1 MAIGLQL
8 RADGAVWPYL
18 AEEEKSMVR
27 NGEFTTAD
35 VKRILRRHWWILPA
49 CAIGLGVGAVLVAMQ
64 LPKQYTSQTLV
75 LVARP
80 AVSEKI
86 VERVVTEDF
95 TQRLAA
101 MKGKILSRSRLE
113 PVIEK
118 FNLYATDRSKVHM
131 EDLIDRLRGAITITP
146 LEAMPGIQYANL
158 PGFSVNVTFSDPQMA
173 QQICTE
179 VTSMFMEQDARD
191 INEKAK
197 TTTSFID
204 QQLAEAKSKL
214 DEQDGKLAEFKRQHI
229 GSLPEE
235 DQRNLGLLGSLNGE
249 LDSTNQAMTRTQ
261 QDKGFNE
268 TLLSQQEA
276 SWKASQKG
284 ENPESLEDQL
294 RARQEQLTVLRARY
308 TEEHPDIVKLKSEIE
323 DLKKKID
330 ADPNPADS
338 PKSKKITEP
347 PQIQQLRAKIQQAEQ
362 NFGELVKRQAKIQD
376 QIRVIES
383 HIESSPMVEMQL
395 KELTRNHQN
404 ALDFYND
411 LLKQRNIADMDRQ
424 LIQQQQSEHF
434 SVLDAPSLPTSPS
447 FPKMVNF
454 AGGGFGGGAML
465 GLVILYLLMAMD
477 KTLHSER
484 EVEAYLKLPV
494 LASLPVL
501 ESLTANPGLLKRPA
515 LTGD

>member
-1 MAIGLQL
+1 
-8 RADGAVWPYL
+8 
-18 AEEEKSMVR
+18 MVR
-27 NGEFTTAD
+27 NGEFSTAD
-35 VKRILRRHWWILPA
+35 IKRVLRKHWWILPA
-49 CAIGLGVGAVLVAMQ
+49 CALGLGVTAVLVAMQ

-80 AVSEKI
+80 AVSEEVVKH
-86 VERVVTEDF
+86 VVTEDF

-118 FNLYATDRSKVHM
+118 FNLYSADRSKVHM
-131 EDLIDRLRGAITITP
+131 EDLVERLRGAITITP
-146 LEAMPGIQYANL
+146 LEAMPGIQYSNL
-158 PGFSVNVTFSDPQMA
+158 PGFSVNVTFGDPQMA
-173 QQICTE
+173 QQIATE

-204 QQLAEAKSKL
+204 QQLGEAKTKL
-214 DEQDGKLAEFKRQHI
+214 DEQDEKLAQFKRQHI

-235 DQRNLGLLGSLNGE
+235 DQRNLGLLGSLNAE

-284 ENPESLEDQL
+284 DNPESLEDQL
-294 RARQEQLTVLRARY
+294 HTRQEQLTVLLSRY
-308 TEEHPDIVKLKSEIE
+308 TPEHPDVVKLKSEIE

-330 ADPNPADS
+330 ESPNATDT
-338 PKSKKITEP
+338 PKSRKVTEP
-347 PQIQQLRAKIQQAEQ
+347 PQIQQLRAKIQQADQ
-362 NFGELVKRQAKIQD
+362 TYAELVKRQAKIQD
-376 QIRVIES
+376 QIRVIEG
-383 HIESSPMVEMQL
+383 HIESSPIVEMQL

-404 ALDFYND
+404 ALDFYNE
-411 LLKQRNIADMDRQ
+411 LLKQRNVADMDRD
-424 LIQQQQSEHF
+424 LISQQQSEHF
-434 SVLDAPSLPTSPS
+434 SVLDPPSLPTSPS

-454 AGGGFGGGAML
+454 AGGGFGGGMVL
-465 GLVILYLLMAMD
+465 GLIILYLLMAMD

-484 EVEAYLKLPV
+484 EVETYLKLPV

-501 ESLTANPGLLKRPA
+501 ESLAAGPALLKRTIPA
-515 LTGD
+515 KSEAS

>member
-1 MAIGLQL
+1 
-8 RADGAVWPYL
+8 
-18 AEEEKSMVR
+18 MVR
-27 NGEFTTAD
+27 NGEFSTAD
-35 VKRILRRHWWILPA
+35 IKRVLRKHWWILPA
-49 CAIGLGVGAVLVAMQ
+49 CALGLGVTAVLVAMQ

-80 AVSEKI
+80 AVSEEVVKH
-86 VERVVTEDF
+86 VVTEDF

-118 FNLYATDRSKVHM
+118 FNLYSADRSKVHM
-131 EDLIDRLRGAITITP
+131 EDLVERLRGAITITP

-158 PGFSVNVTFSDPQMA
+158 PGFSVNVTFGDPQMA
-173 QQICTE
+173 QQIATE

-204 QQLAEAKSKL
+204 QQLGEAKTKL
-214 DEQDGKLAEFKRQHI
+214 DEQDEKLAQFKRQHI

-235 DQRNLGLLGSLNGE
+235 DQRNLGLLGSLNAE

-284 ENPESLEDQL
+284 DNPESLEDQL
-294 RARQEQLTVLRARY
+294 HTRQEQLTVLLSRY
-308 TEEHPDIVKLKSEIE
+308 TPEHPDVVKLKSEIE

-330 ADPNPADS
+330 ESPNATDT
-338 PKSKKITEP
+338 PKSRKVTEP
-347 PQIQQLRAKIQQAEQ
+347 PQIQQLRAKIQQADQ
-362 NFGELVKRQAKIQD
+362 TYAELVKRQAKIQD
-376 QIRVIES
+376 QIRVIEG
-383 HIESSPMVEMQL
+383 HIESSPIVEMQL

-404 ALDFYND
+404 ALDFYNE
-411 LLKQRNIADMDRQ
+411 LLKQRNVADMDRD
-424 LIQQQQSEHF
+424 LISQQQSEHF
-434 SVLDAPSLPTSPS
+434 SVLDPPSLPTSPS

-454 AGGGFGGGAML
+454 AGGGFGGGMVL
-465 GLVILYLLMAMD
+465 GLIILYLLMAMD

-484 EVEAYLKLPV
+484 EVETYLKLPV

-501 ESLTANPGLLKRPA
+501 ESLAAGPALLKRTIPA
-515 LTGD
+515 KSEAS

>member
-1 MAIGLQL
+1 
-8 RADGAVWPYL
+8 
-18 AEEEKSMVR
+18 MVR
-27 NGEFTTAD
+27 NGEFSTAD
-35 VKRILRRHWWILPA
+35 IKRVLRKHWWILPA
-49 CAIGLGVGAVLVAMQ
+49 CALGLGVTAVVVATQ

-80 AVSEKI
+80 AVSEEVVKH
-86 VERVVTEDF
+86 VVTEDF

-118 FNLYATDRSKVHM
+118 FNLYAPDRSKVHM
-131 EDLIDRLRGAITITP
+131 EDLIERLRGAITITP
-146 LEAMPGIQYANL
+146 LEAMPGIQYSNL
-158 PGFSVNVTFSDPQMA
+158 PGFSVNVTFGDPQMA

-204 QQLAEAKSKL
+204 QQLGEAKTKL
-214 DEQDGKLAEFKRQHI
+214 DEQDEKLAQFKRQHI

-235 DQRNLGLLGSLNGE
+235 DQRNLGLLGSLNAE

-294 RARQEQLTVLRARY
+294 HTRQEQLTVLLSRY
-308 TEEHPDIVKLKSEIE
+308 TPEHPDVVKLKSEIE
-323 DLKKKID
+323 DLKRKID
-330 ADPNPADS
+330 ESPNATDT
-338 PKSKKITEP
+338 PKSRKVTEP
-347 PQIQQLRAKIQQAEQ
+347 PQIQQLRAKIQQADQ
-362 NFGELVKRQAKIQD
+362 TFAELVKRQAKIQD

-404 ALDFYND
+404 ALDFYNE
-411 LLKQRNIADMDRQ
+411 LLKQRNVADMDRD
-424 LIQQQQSEHF
+424 LISQQQSEHF
-434 SVLDAPSLPTSPS
+434 SVLDPPSLPNSPS

-454 AGGGFGGGAML
+454 AGGGFGGGMVL

-484 EVEAYLKLPV
+484 EVETYLKLPV

-501 ESLTANPGLLKRPA
+501 ESLAAGPALLKRAIPA
-515 LTGD
+515 KSEAS

>member
-1 MAIGLQL
+1 
-8 RADGAVWPYL
+8 
-18 AEEEKSMVR
+18 MVR

-35 VKRILRRHWWILPA
+35 IKRVLRKHWWILPA
-49 CAIGLGVGAVLVAMQ
+49 CALGLGVTAVLVAMQ

-80 AVSEKI
+80 AVSEDVVKH
-86 VERVVTEDF
+86 VVTEDF

-118 FNLYATDRSKVHM
+118 FNLYAPDRSKVHM

-158 PGFSVNVTFSDPQMA
+158 PGFSVNVTFGNPQLA

-179 VTSMFMEQDARD
+179 ITSMFMEQDARD
-191 INEKAK
+191 IDDKANI
-197 TTTSFID
+197 TTKFIS
-204 QQLAEAKSKL
+204 QQLDEAKAKL
-214 DEQDGKLAEFKRQHI
+214 DEQDARLAQFKRQHI
-229 GSLPEE
+229 GDLPEL

-249 LDSTNQAMTRTQ
+249 LDATTQAMTRTQ
-261 QDKGFNE
+261 QDKSLNE

-284 ENPESLEDQL
+284 QNPESLEDQL
-294 RARQEQLTVLRARY
+294 RARQEQLTVLRSRY
-308 TEEHPDIVKLKSEIE
+308 TEEHPDVVKLKNEIE
-323 DLKKKID
+323 DLKRKID
-330 ADPNPADS
+330 QEPNPSDS
-338 PKSKKITEP
+338 PKSRKATEP
-347 PQIQQLRAKIQQAEQ
+347 PQLQQLRAKIQQADLT
-362 NFGELVKRQAKIQD
+362 FSDLMKRQSKIQD

-395 KELTRNHQN
+395 KELTRTHQN
-404 ALDFYND
+404 ALDFYDD
-411 LLKQRNIADMDRQ
+411 LLKQRNIVNMDSQ
-424 LIQQQQSEHF
+424 LIHQQQGEHF
-434 SVLDAPSLPTSPS
+434 SVLDPPSLPTGPS
-447 FPKMVNF
+447 FPKMLNF
-454 AGGGFGGGAML
+454 AGAGFGGGTLL

-477 KTLHSER
+477 RTLHSER
-484 EVEAYLKLPV
+484 EVESYLKLPV

-501 ESLTANPGLLKRPA
+501 ESLPASPGLLK
-515 LTGD
+515 